1 MKINPF
7 KDANLN
13 DLQQNISDF
22 LMDHLEDKKLKIKTF
37 WKKFKDKGN
46 ERITIMFIP
55 HSEKK
60 IRNFHVSIFTISSIA
75 AFIFITV
82 LVTSILI
89 IDHSST
95 VKEINILTRGGKD
108 SKTQL
113 KVCNNEI
120 ETLQTIFDDGLKPVL
135 ENVYKLSTGE
145 KKETLWAKGGVNNQN
160 PSEEDSDYS
169 DDIDEPLEKL
179 IHMKET
185 TSEDYTLY
193 KDTLEKL
200 NYMQEIKHEL
210 GITKDAI
217 GKLKN
222 FLNYRKK
229 IIENTPSIWP
239 VEGYI
244 VSQYVEKKS
253 PYSLKRENHKGIDI
267 ETFPCA
273 EIKATAPGNV
283 SEIKWN
289 PTLGLTVSIRHKY
302 GFITSYSH
310 CQRVSVEVGQKVL
323 KGEVIGY
330 TGKTGNA
337 AEYMCF
343 YQIKIGTEY
352 VNPMPYLN
360 RISK

>member
-22 LMDHLEDKKLKIKTF
+22 LMDHFEDKKLKIKTL
-37 WKKFKDKGN
+37 WKRFKEKGN

-75 AFIFITV
+75 AFIFITII
-82 LVTSILI
+82 VTSILI
-89 IDHSST
+89 INHSST
-95 VKEINILTRGGKD
+95 VKEISILTRGESD

-113 KVCNNEI
+113 TIYNEEI
-120 ETLQTIFDDGLKPVL
+120 GTLQTIFEKGLKPIL
-135 ENVYKLSTGE
+135 GNVYKLSTGE
-145 KKETLWAKGGVNNQN
+145 NKETLWAKGGLDNQN
-160 PSEEDSDYS
+160 PTEEDSDYS
-169 DDIDEPLEKL
+169 DDNDDSLER
-179 IHMKET
+179 
-185 TSEDYTLY
+185 
-193 KDTLEKL
+193 L
-200 NYMQEIKHEL
+200 NYMQGIKHEL
-210 GITKDAI
+210 EITKDVI

-273 EIKATAPGNV
+273 EIRATAPGNV

-352 VNPMPYLN
+352 INPMPYLN

>member
-22 LMDHLEDKKLKIKTF
+22 FINHFEGTRQKLKAF
-37 WKKFKDKGN
+37 WKKFKEKGN
-46 ERITIMFIP
+46 EQITIMLIP

-60 IRNFHVSIFTISSIA
+60 IINFHVSIFTISSIA
-75 AFIFITV
+75 AFIIITV
-82 LVTSILI
+82 IVTSILI
-89 IDHSST
+89 VDHSST
-95 VKEINILTRGGKD
+95 VKEISILKRGESDSEEQLNIYK
-108 SKTQL
+108 Q
-113 KVCNNEI
+113 EI
-120 ETLQTIFDDGLKPVL
+120 ETLQEIFKHGLKPVL
-135 ENVYKLSTGE
+135 ENVYSLSTGE
-145 KKETLWAKGGVNNQN
+145 SKNTLWAKGGANNPN
-160 PSEEDSDYS
+160 PDQTQADNDSDETMDS
-169 DDIDEPLEKL
+169 NENKEAAMKL
-179 IHMKET
+179 
-185 TSEDYTLY
+185 L
-193 KDTLEKL
+193 
-200 NYMQEIKHEL
+200 YMQEVKHEL
-210 GITKDAI
+210 EITKNVIAN
-217 GKLKN
+217 LKT
-222 FLNYRKK
+222 FLNHRKK

-239 VEGYI
+239 VDGYI

-253 PYSLKRENHKGIDI
+253 PYSLKRENHRGIDI

-273 EIKATAPGNV
+273 EIRATAPGNI

-330 TGKTGNA
+330 TGKTGSA
-337 AEYMCF
+337 ADYMCF

>member
-7 KDANLN
+7 KDASLN

-22 LMDHLEDKKLKIKTF
+22 FIDHFEGKKLKIKTF

-46 ERITIMFIP
+46 ERITVMFIP

-60 IRNFHVSIFTISSIA
+60 ILNFHVSIFTISSIA
-75 AFIFITV
+75 AFICITV

-95 VKEINILTRGGKD
+95 VKEISILKSGEID
-108 SKTQL
+108 SKEQL
-113 KVCNNEI
+113 KIFNEEI
-120 ETLQTIFDDGLKPVL
+120 ETLQEILEKGLKPVL
-135 ENVYKLSTGE
+135 DDVYSLSTGAD
-145 KKETLWAKGGVNNQN
+145 KKTLWAKGGVNNPN
-160 PSEEDSDYS
+160 PDPDQTDDDSNVPNDSET
-169 DDIDEPLEKL
+169 KL
-179 IHMKET
+179 F
-185 TSEDYTLY
+185 
-193 KDTLEKL
+193 
-200 NYMQEIKHEL
+200 YMQGIKHEL
-210 GITKDAI
+210 QITKDVI
-217 GKLKN
+217 GKLKT
-222 FLNYRKK
+222 FLKSRKI

-239 VEGYI
+239 VDGYI

-273 EIKATAPGNV
+273 EIRATAPGNV
-283 SEIKWN
+283 IEIKWN

-323 KGEVIGY
+323 KGETIGY
-330 TGKTGNA
+330 TGKTGSA
-337 AEYMCF
+337 ADYMCF

-352 VNPMPYLN
+352 INPMPFLN

>member
-7 KDANLN
+7 KDTNLN
-13 DLQQNISDF
+13 DLQQNITNF
-22 LMDHLEDKKLKIKTF
+22 FIDHFEDKRLKLKIL
-37 WKKFKDKGN
+37 WKKFKARGN

-60 IRNFHVSIFTISSIA
+60 IINFHVSIFTIASIA
-75 AFIFITV
+75 AFICITV

-95 VKEINILTRGGKD
+95 VKEISILKRGETD
-108 SKTQL
+108 SEEQL
-113 KVCNNEI
+113 KIYKEEI
-120 ETLQTIFDDGLKPVL
+120 ETLQTIFEEGLKPVL
-135 ENVYKLSTGE
+135 ANVYGLSTGGN
-145 KKETLWAKGGVNNQN
+145 KNTLWAKGGINNPN
-160 PSEEDSDYS
+160 PNPDHTDRDSNDLS
-169 DDIDEPLEKL
+169 DSSTKL
-179 IHMKET
+179 I
-185 TSEDYTLY
+185 
-193 KDTLEKL
+193 
-200 NYMQEIKHEL
+200 YMQEIRNDLE
-210 GITKDAI
+210 ITKDVVVN
-217 GKLKN
+217 LKN
-222 FLNYRKK
+222 FLRERKK

-239 VEGYI
+239 VDGYI

-330 TGKTGNA
+330 TGKTGSTA
-337 AEYMCF
+337 DYMCF
-343 YQIKIGTEY
+343 YQIKIGAEY

>member
-13 DLQQNISDF
+13 DLQQNITDF
-22 LMDHLEDKKLKIKTF
+22 LVDHFEDKRLKLKTF
-37 WKKFKDKGN
+37 WKKFKAKGN

-60 IRNFHVSIFTISSIA
+60 ILNFHVSIFTISSIA
-75 AFIFITV
+75 AFICITV
-82 LVTSILI
+82 VITSILI
-89 IDHSST
+89 INHSST
-95 VKEINILTRGGKD
+95 VKEISILKRSETD
-108 SKTQL
+108 SENQL
-113 KVCNNEI
+113 EIFNQEI
-120 ETLQTIFDDGLKPVL
+120 ETLQKILESGLKPVL
-135 ENVYKLSTGE
+135 DNVYKLSTGAG
-145 KKETLWAKGGVNNQN
+145 KNTLWAKGGENNPN
-160 PSEEDSDYS
+160 PHPSQIDDDYNDSETKQ
-169 DDIDEPLEKL
+169 KL
-179 IHMKET
+179 
-185 TSEDYTLY
+185 Y
-193 KDTLEKL
+193 
-200 NYMQEIKHEL
+200 YMQEIKHEL
-210 GITKDAI
+210 EITKDVI
-217 GKLKN
+217 GKLKG
-222 FLNYRKK
+222 FLNYRKR

-239 VEGYI
+239 VDGYI

-253 PYSLKRENHKGIDI
+253 PYSLKRENHRGIDI
-267 ETFPCA
+267 ETLPCA
-273 EIKATAPGNV
+273 EIRATAPGDI

-289 PTLGLTVSIRHKY
+289 PTLGLTVTIRHKY
-302 GFITSYSH
+302 GYLTSYSH

-337 AEYMCF
+337 PEYMCF

>member
-22 LMDHLEDKKLKIKTF
+22 FIDHFGDTKLKIKTF
-37 WKKFKDKGN
+37 WKRFKEKGN

-60 IRNFHVSIFTISSIA
+60 IVNFHVSIFTISSIA

-82 LVTSILI
+82 VVTSILI
-89 IDHSST
+89 INHSST
-95 VKEINILTRGGKD
+95 VKETSILKRGKEDSNEQVEIFKD
-108 SKTQL
+108 
-113 KVCNNEI
+113 EI
-120 ETLQTIFDDGLKPVL
+120 ETLQTIFEKGLKPVL
-135 ENVYKLSTGE
+135 SSAYRLSTNQ
-145 KKETLWAKGGVNNQN
+145 KEDTLWAKGGEINPNPDPAKIDTDSNNPIEDEGDYN
-160 PSEEDSDYS
+160 EKKKKEETKLKLSE
-169 DDIDEPLEKL
+169 L
-179 IHMKET
+179 
-185 TSEDYTLY
+185 
-193 KDTLEKL
+193 
-200 NYMQEIKHEL
+200 QEIKQEL
-210 GITKDAI
+210 QLTKDVI
-217 GKLKN
+217 GKLKD
-222 FLNYRKK
+222 FLNARKR

-253 PYSLKRENHKGIDI
+253 PFSLKRENHKGIDI

-273 EIKATAPGNV
+273 EIRATAPGNV

-302 GFITSYSH
+302 GFTTSYSH
-310 CQRVSVEVGQKVL
+310 CQRVSVEAGQKVL

-330 TGKTGNA
+330 TGKTGST

-343 YQIKIGTEY
+343 YQIRIGTEY

>member
-22 LMDHLEDKKLKIKTF
+22 LMDHFEDKKLKIKTL
-37 WKKFKDKGN
+37 WKRFKEKGN
-46 ERITIMFIP
+46 ERITIMLIP

-60 IRNFHVSIFTISSIA
+60 ILNFHVSIFTISSIA
-75 AFIFITV
+75 AFIFITII
-82 LVTSILI
+82 VTSILI
-89 IDHSST
+89 INHSST
-95 VKEINILTRGGKD
+95 VKEISILTRGESD

-113 KVCNNEI
+113 TIYNEEI
-120 ETLQTIFDDGLKPVL
+120 VILQTIFEKGLKPIL
-135 ENVYKLSTGE
+135 GNVYKLSTGE
-145 KKETLWAKGGVNNQN
+145 NKETLWAKGGLDNQN
-160 PSEEDSDYS
+160 PTEEDSDYS
-169 DDIDEPLEKL
+169 DDNDDSLER
-179 IHMKET
+179 
-185 TSEDYTLY
+185 
-193 KDTLEKL
+193 L
-200 NYMQEIKHEL
+200 NYMQGIKHEL
-210 GITKDAI
+210 EITKDVI

-273 EIKATAPGNV
+273 EIRATAPGNV

-352 VNPMPYLN
+352 INPMPYLN

>member
-13 DLQQNISDF
+13 DLQQNISNF
-22 LMDHLEDKKLKIKTF
+22 FIDHFEDKRLKLKIF
-37 WKKFKDKGN
+37 WKKFKAKGN

-60 IRNFHVSIFTISSIA
+60 ILNFHVSIFTIASIA
-75 AFIFITV
+75 AAICITV

-89 IDHSST
+89 INHSST
-95 VKEINILTRGGKD
+95 MKEISILKRGETD
-108 SKTQL
+108 SKEHREIY
-113 KVCNNEI
+113 KNEI
-120 ETLQTIFDDGLKPVL
+120 AALQKIFDEGLKPVL
-135 ENVYKLSTGE
+135 DNVYSLSPGAS
-145 KKETLWAKGGVNNQN
+145 KNTLWAKGGVEN
-160 PSEEDSDYS
+160 PNPDLRHTDSDS
-169 DDIDEPLEKL
+169 DENNDHYGTGEEAKEEARKAAEFKDKL
-179 IHMKET
+179 
-185 TSEDYTLY
+185 L
-193 KDTLEKL
+193 
-200 NYMQEIKHEL
+200 YMQDVKQELEIS
-210 GITKDAI
+210 KDVIA
-217 GKLKN
+217 KLKA
-222 FLNYRKK
+222 FLNERKR

-239 VEGYI
+239 VDGYI

-273 EIKATAPGNV
+273 EIRATAPGNV
-283 SEIKWN
+283 NEIKWN
-289 PTLGLTVSIRHKY
+289 PTLGLTVSIKHKY

-337 AEYMCF
+337 ADYMCF
-343 YQIKIGTEY
+343 YQIVIGTEY
-352 VNPMPYLN
+352 VNPMSYLN

>member
-13 DLQQNISDF
+13 DLKQNISDF
-22 LMDHLEDKKLKIKTF
+22 FIDHFEDKRLKLKTF
-37 WKKFKDKGN
+37 WKKFKNKGN

-60 IRNFHVSIFTISSIA
+60 IVNFHVSIFTITSIA
-75 AFIFITV
+75 AFIIITV

-95 VKEINILTRGGKD
+95 VKEITILKRGESD
-108 SKTQL
+108 SKEQL
-113 KVCNNEI
+113 EIYKKEI
-120 ETLQTIFDDGLKPVL
+120 ETLQTIFEHGLKPVL
-135 ENVYKLSTGE
+135 KNVYNLSTGE
-145 KKETLWAKGGVNNQN
+145 DKNTLWAKGGGGNLN
-160 PSEEDSDYS
+160 PDQADSDSNELS
-169 DDIDEPLEKL
+169 DDDSAAKV
-179 IHMKET
+179 H
-185 TSEDYTLY
+185 
-193 KDTLEKL
+193 
-200 NYMQEIKHEL
+200 YMQEIKQEL
-210 GITKDAI
+210 VITKDVI
-217 GKLKN
+217 GNLKN

-283 SEIKWN
+283 SEIKWH
-289 PTLGLTVSIRHKY
+289 PILGLTVSIRHKY
-302 GFITSYSH
+302 GFTTSYSH
-310 CQRVSVEVGQKVL
+310 CQRVSVEVGQKIL

-330 TGKTGNA
+330 TGKTGSA

>member
-22 LMDHLEDKKLKIKTF
+22 LVDHLDNKKIKIKTL
-37 WKKFKDKGN
+37 WKRLKEKGN

-60 IRNFHVSIFTISSIA
+60 ILNFHVSIFTITSIA
-75 AFIFITV
+75 AFIFITL
-82 LVTSILI
+82 LVTSLLI

-95 VKEINILTRGGKD
+95 VKEISILTRGESD
-108 SKTQL
+108 SKTQVML
-113 KVCNNEI
+113 YNDEI
-120 ETLQTIFDDGLKPVL
+120 ETLQTIFKNGLKPVL
-135 ENVYKLSTGE
+135 GNVYELSTGE
-145 KKETLWAKGGVNNQN
+145 NKDTLWAKGGVAN
-160 PSEEDSDYS
+160 PNPGEEDIDHGDR
-169 DDIDEPLEKL
+169 DDDDDVKEIRQKL
-179 IHMKET
+179 
-185 TSEDYTLY
+185 Y
-193 KDTLEKL
+193 
-200 NYMQEIKHEL
+200 YMQNIKHEL
-210 GITKDAI
+210 EITKDVI

-222 FLNYRKK
+222 FLEYRKK

-273 EIKATAPGNV
+273 EIKATAPGNI